1 MKETWIVNT
10 VVRLLIAFL
19 TRMKKV
25 RSSKA
30 SISNVSPKKIVD
42 GSSFPVDGSFSLVDD
57 SFSLVDDSSFPV
69 DDSFSPLDVVL
80 RVQLLTQKSHAFY
93 LSINDKNFISPF
105 LIYVNRSIQS
115 CWLTRFLY
123 FNSRIPS
130 NNF

>member
-30 SISNVSPKKIVD
+30 SISNASPKKIVD
-42 GSSFPVDGSFSLVDD
+42 GSSFPVDG

-93 LSINDKNFISPF
+93 LSKNDKNFISPF

-115 CWLTRFLY
+115 CCLTRFLY